1 MNDKALLGR
10 LIIFSLINVVIVYIL
25 EQYNRKVAMLYVIV
39 LFLLAM
45 YKYKDDIFPAINIM
59 IGTVKGVTEVG

>member
-1 MNDKALLGR
+1 MNDKQLFGR
-10 LIIFSLINVVIVYIL
+10 LIVFAIINVVIVYIL

-39 LFLLAM
+39 LFMLAM

-59 IGTVKGVTEVG
+59 IGTIKGITENG